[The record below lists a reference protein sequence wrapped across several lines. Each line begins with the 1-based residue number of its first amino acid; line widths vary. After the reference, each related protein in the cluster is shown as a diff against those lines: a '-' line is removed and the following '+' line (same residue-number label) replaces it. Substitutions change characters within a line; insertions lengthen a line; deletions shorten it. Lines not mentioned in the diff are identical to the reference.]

1 MATTLEVIRAIAQAA
16 ANTSDGAID
25 ENGEPVKI
33 GLRREK
39 EVAITGPRLIDG
51 FKVSFMGNALCL
63 KYQSELTLKE
73 THNKNFESDIDST
86 LADVVSFLKKEYKKI
101 MDENL
106 TLTKEGET
114 SMMVQ
119 STSRI
124 RVWVEANAK
133 YKIGNL
139 KDVEALNEPSEE
151 RLNDSIKKFLAI
163 GKDKYP
169 STPKPENVSIKK

>member
-1 MATTLEVIRAIAQAA
+1 M
-16 ANTSDGAID
+16 
-25 ENGEPVKI
+25 
-33 GLRREK
+33 
-39 EVAITGPRLIDG
+39 
-51 FKVSFMGNALCL
+51 
-63 KYQSELTLKE
+63 KE